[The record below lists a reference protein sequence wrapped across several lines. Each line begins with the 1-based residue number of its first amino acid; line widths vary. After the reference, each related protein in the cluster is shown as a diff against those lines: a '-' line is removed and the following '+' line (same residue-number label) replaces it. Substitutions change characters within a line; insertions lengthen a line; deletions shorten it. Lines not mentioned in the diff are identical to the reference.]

1 VSDAAMLLGMLFGAG
16 SMLGGVLLGWWLAR
30 IAQGDRDLVE
40 AQLGQALAEEQQQE
54 IMRLRSDASAGELG
68 L

>member
-1 VSDAAMLLGMLFGAG
+1 MADMAVGVLFGAI
-16 SMLGGVLLGWWLAR
+16 LAFGGVLLGWWLAQM
-30 IAQGDRDLVE
+30 AQDDRDALE
-40 AQLGQALAEEQQQE
+40 QSLGETIAEQQQE

>member
-1 VSDAAMLLGMLFGAG
+1 M
-16 SMLGGVLLGWWLAR
+16 
-30 IAQGDRDLVE
+30 AQMAQDDRDALE
-40 AQLGQALAEEQQQE
+40 QALGETIAEQQQE